1 MLPIPDILRDFIRPT
16 AAWYA
21 AGAAVVLTLIGV
33 MAIHTAEPAFGAKQ
47 LQWVPIALVVMV
59 LAMLPHPKWI
69 GYLAYPMSA
78 VVLLMLVVLVLPG
91 VPSSFVPRVNGA
103 KSWYDLGFMR
113 FQPSEVAKIAFV
125 LALGRYLR
133 YRESYRTLTGLL
145 VPFCFMLV
153 PVALILKQ
161 PDMGTA
167 MVFAPTLLFVLVAV
181 GAKMKH
187 LMGVVGAAVLVVAIN
202 VAMIY
207 AFPVDGHPLLQ
218 PHQVKRIKS
227 MVELARGEADVL
239 GDAYQQNVAMNM
251 VGSGGFSGYGAER
264 SEVIVQFNHL
274 PEDHNDMIFPVIVNR
289 WGFVGGSVIV
299 GLYLVIVLACLD
311 VAARSKDPFGR
322 VACVGFAGMVLT
334 QTTIN
339 IGMTLGLLPI
349 TGITL
354 PFVSYGGS
362 SLLATFAMIGLILN
376 FAARKPRLVTRPSFE
391 FRNADAIFQ

>member
-1 MLPIPDILRDFIRPT
+1 MLPIPNSLRDFLRPT

-21 AGAAVVLTLIGV
+21 AVAAIALTLVGI
-33 MAIHTAEPAFGAKQ
+33 MAIHTAEPGYGTKQ
-47 LQWVPIALVVMV
+47 LQWVPIALLVMLV
-59 LAMLPHPKWI
+59 AMVPHPRMI
-69 GYLAYPMSA
+69 SYLAYPLSA
-78 VVLLMLVVLVLPG
+78 IVLVMLLVLILPG
-91 VPSSFVPRVNGA
+91 VPASFVPRVNGA

-113 FQPSEVAKIAFV
+113 FQPSEIAKIAFV

-133 YRESYRTLTGLL
+133 YRDSYRTLKGLM
-145 VPFCFMLV
+145 VPFVFMLV
-153 PVALILKQ
+153 PVALILRQ

-167 MVFAPTLLFVLVAV
+167 MVFAPTLLFVLVAA

-187 LMGVVGAAVLVVAIN
+187 LLSLVGTAALVIVIN
-202 VAMIY
+202 LALIY
-207 AFPVDGHPLLQ
+207 ALPVDGHPILA
-218 PHQVKRIKS
+218 PHQVKRVKS

-251 VGSGGFSGYGAER
+251 IGSGGLSGYGAER
-264 SEVIVQFNHL
+264 SQVIVQFNHL

-289 WGFVGGSVIV
+289 WGFMGGAVIV
-299 GLYLVIVLACLD
+299 GLYLVIVLSFLD

-322 VACVGFAGMVLT
+322 VACVGFAGMILT

-339 IGMTLGLLPI
+339 IGMTLGILPI

-362 SLLATFAMIGLILN
+362 SLLATFAIIGLVLN
-376 FAARKPRLVTRPSFE
+376 FAARKPRLITRPSFE